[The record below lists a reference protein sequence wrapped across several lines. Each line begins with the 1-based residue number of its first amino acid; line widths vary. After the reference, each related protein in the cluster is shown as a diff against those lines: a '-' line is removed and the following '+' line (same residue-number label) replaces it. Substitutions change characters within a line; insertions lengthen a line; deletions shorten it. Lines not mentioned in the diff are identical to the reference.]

1 MNYYRFQFR
10 RSLTP
15 GIRFLVIS
23 NALIFLIGIL
33 LPQLN
38 RYMIVYGGLVPELF
52 LGRLF
57 IWQPL
62 SYMFLHGGFMHIFFN
77 MFALWMFGGEL
88 ERQWGTPFFLKYYF
102 ISGIGAGI
110 LSAVI
115 QPASSIPII
124 GASGAI
130 YGILLA
136 FAIMYPNRVVYIN
149 FLFPIKVKYFVMIF
163 AGIELLAS
171 LGGGGLRDGVA
182 HITHLSGMVFGYLYL
197 LWNQQRRKIRKHIN
211 LDLFKRDHKSKDF
224 TRPPEKAPKDEEKE
238 LEELMD
244 RIAEHGYDSLKDSEK
259 IRLLEL
265 SGKYPKMKS

>member
-10 RSLTP
+10 RTMTP
-15 GIRFLVIS
+15 GIRFLLIS
-23 NALIFLIGIL
+23 NVLIFLIGML

-57 IWQPL
+57 LWQPL

-77 MFALWMFGGEL
+77 MFALWMFGSEL

-115 QPASSIPII
+115 QPASAIPII

-130 YGILLA
+130 YGILLG

-149 FLFPIKVKYFVMIF
+149 FLFPMKVKYLVMLF
-163 AGIELLAS
+163 AAIELLAS
-171 LGGGGLRDGVA
+171 MGGAGIRDGVA
-182 HITHLSGMVFGYLYL
+182 HITHLSGMAFGYLYL
-197 LWNQQRRKIRKHIN
+197 LWNQQRRKISKYIN
-211 LDLFKRDHKSKDF
+211 FDFFKRDRNSKDF
-224 TRPPEKAPKDEEKE
+224 TRPPAKTPKEEEKE
-238 LEELMD
+238 LEDLMD
-244 RIAEHGYDSLKDSEK
+244 RIAEHGYDSLSDKEK

-265 SGKYPKMKS
+265 SGKYPKHRS